1 MKSLYFVAPQAA
13 ADLVE
18 IWRYIKEHSSI
29 PMANRVESVILEKLA
44 LLAKSP
50 EAGPAPGVTAG
61 GERSQSIS
69 QYSLYITATVKNGN
83 DLQRF
88 RFGPVKELILHAV
101 ELLAWIVFRGR
112 GCGNFVWLS
121 CHRKEKAGG
130 LYSALHPGLC
140 FS

>member
-50 EAGPAPGVTAG
+50 EAGH
-61 GERSQSIS
+61 RR
-69 QYSLYITATVKNGN
+69 KNI
-83 DLQRF
+83 RTKTSSSS
-88 RFGPVKELILHAV
+88 P
-101 ELLAWIVFRGR
+101 
-112 GCGNFVWLS
+112 CT
-121 CHRKEKAGG
+121 
-130 LYSALHPGLC
+130 PT
-140 FS
+140 